1 MHIRMMALVLL
12 TFTAMAAVH
21 AQKQDSI
28 RFRFQTDSTRV
39 DLTKEENRRAWQSF
53 EQMFRRDLDGVATG
67 FVRLDIFCGASPE
80 GSASHNLWLG
90 EQRGRAR
97 TP

>member
-28 RFRFQTDSTRV
+28 RFRFQTDSTGYYSS
-39 DLTKEENRRAWQSF
+39 EA
-53 EQMFRRDLDGVATG
+53 
-67 FVRLDIFCGASPE
+67 
-80 GSASHNLWLG
+80 
-90 EQRGRAR
+90 
-97 TP
+97 